1 MKSLTPELSK
11 HSKDPYYIQL
21 YSYIRDEIT
30 SGSICDGER
39 MPSLRSI
46 SSELKISVTTAK
58 QAYDQLTVEGY
69 ISPKAGSG
77 YYVNDIGGIGM
88 YSKEREETVYEAG
101 KEKLPAVYDLAC
113 FDFNKW
119 KKCSSRIYTEYSQL
133 LLFEG
138 DPQGEYQLRYE
149 IAKYVYNARGVIARP
164 EQIVIGAGTQQ
175 ITVQL
180 ARLLKALEI
189 GHVAVEDP
197 GYLPVRNIFSD
208 NGFAMT
214 LVPVRKDGILI
225 EKLPENI
232 SCAAYVNPSN
242 QFPTGAVMPV
252 GKRKDLLKWA
262 ACNNSYVIEDDYD
275 SELRYFGRPVP
286 AMQGMDVSGR
296 VIYLGSFSSTLFPAI
311 KISYMILPEHAARVF
326 DTIKMNYTQTCSK
339 AEQLTLALFMNEGL
353 YQTNI
358 KKLRKLYAQKLQKV
372 ISSVASYGNGTVSA
386 KNTSSGINI
395 ILSSDNAVKII
406 EKGKEMGLSI
416 SPMQGDSDKAILYY
430 NQIPLDRIE
439 STIKELIRG

>member
-30 SGSICDGER
+30 SGAIADGER
-39 MPSLRSI
+39 MPSLRSL
-46 SSELKISVTTAK
+46 SSDLKISVTTVS

-101 KEKLPAVYDLAC
+101 KENLPAVYDLAC

-149 IAKYVYNARGVIARP
+149 IAKYVYSARGVICRP

-214 LVPVRKDGILI
+214 LVPVRKDGISI

-252 GKRKDLLKWA
+252 RKRKELLKWA
-262 ACNNSYVIEDDYD
+262 ADNNSYVIEDDYD

-311 KISYMILPEHAARVF
+311 KISYMILPEHAAKVF

-358 KKLRKLYAQKLQKV
+358 KKLRKLYAQKLHRV
-372 ISSVASYGNGTVSA
+372 ISAVASYGSESVSA

-395 ILSSDNAVKII
+395 ILSSDNAMRIV
-406 EKGKEMGLSI
+406 EKGREMGLSI
-416 SPMQGDSDKAILYY
+416 SLMPGDRDKVILYY
-430 NQIPLDRIE
+430 NQIPLDSID
-439 STIKELIRG
+439 STIKELIR